1 MSVVA
6 IVDPIKGLIGLDK
19 HKIDNFVFRLD
30 LTFPSDEAVAQKG
43 PLSLLLDQSYGLYSP
58 TRLYFSLCCC
68 PGVLRTSPKNV
79 ESSDNYTTNQTL
91 GD

>member
-30 LTFPSDEAVAQKG
+30 LTFPSDEAVASRLKRG
-43 PLSLLLDQSYGLYSP
+43 LSLCYLIRVMASIHQHASILASVVAQ
-58 TRLYFSLCCC
+58 
-68 PGVLRTSPKNV
+68 
-79 ESSDNYTTNQTL
+79 ES
-91 GD
+91 